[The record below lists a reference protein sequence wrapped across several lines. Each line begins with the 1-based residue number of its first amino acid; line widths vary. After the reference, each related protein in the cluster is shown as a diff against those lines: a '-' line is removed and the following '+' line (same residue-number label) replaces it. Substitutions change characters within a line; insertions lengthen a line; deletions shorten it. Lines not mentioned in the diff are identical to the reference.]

1 MLKENVKYLWQLIR
15 QQDGCRCEPVTATLS
30 EFADE
35 LQRLYQ
41 DQGDKFY
48 VLPLVDVAGDDP
60 NEFVLRFPLMTINSF
75 LIYIG
80 RIDVNP
86 VQQLEEVSNV

>member
-1 MLKENVKYLWQLIR
+1 MLRENVKYLWQLIR
-15 QQDGCRCEPVTATLS
+15 QQDGCRCEPVTGTLS

-35 LQRLYQ
+35 LLRLYSDKR
-41 DQGDKFY
+41 DQFY
-48 VLPLVDVAGDDP
+48 VLPLVDLAGDDP

-80 RIDVNP
+80 RLDNNHVN
-86 VQQLEEVSNV
+86 QLEEVSNV

>member
-15 QQDGCRCEPVTATLS
+15 QQDGCRCEPVTATIS
-30 EFADE
+30 VFADE
-35 LQRLYQ
+35 LMRLYA

-48 VLPLVDVAGDDP
+48 VLPLVDVEGDDP

-80 RIDVNP
+80 RRDNNP
-86 VQQLEEVSNV
+86 VSLEEVSNV